1 MHLSWN
7 PTRNHSVFAR
17 NKCWFRTAILNR
29 QSAFHGGVHE
39 KACRCRA
46 SVRFRYGEKAV
57 YGMDN
62 ATSRNEPTA
71 TADEQM
77 TNSIVQAD
85 SSNARRDLF
94 VPRIS
99 QMPHGFTDFSHVFRA
114 VSPMIASTFLSEIG
128 YNKVNLI
135 VLEN

>member
-57 YGMDN
+57 YGMAN
-62 ATSRNEPTA
+62 ATTRNEPTA
-71 TADEQM
+71 TADEQI
-77 TNSIVQAD
+77 TNSIVLAD

-99 QMPHGFTDFSHVFRA
+99 QMPHGFTDFAHVFSI
-114 VSPMIASTFLSEIG
+114 VSGMSASIMAG
-128 YNKVNLI
+128 QI
-135 VLEN
+135 